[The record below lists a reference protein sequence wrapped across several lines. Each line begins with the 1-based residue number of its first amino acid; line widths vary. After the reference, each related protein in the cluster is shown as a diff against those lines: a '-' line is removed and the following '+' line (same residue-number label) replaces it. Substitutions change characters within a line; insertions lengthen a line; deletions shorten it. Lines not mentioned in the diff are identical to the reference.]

1 MQCRLPPW
9 HVYPSAVAVCAA
21 SRSCH
26 AVASATTCHVGPS
39 ACAQHVFKLEQQLY
53 KDEQLNVGE
62 IPFEDNQLC
71 LDLIELK
78 GGVLAMLDEE
88 CVVPN
93 GSDKGFCEKLWNTC
107 VRAVAAATWSAVVD
121 NNIQLSVKIESLRQ
135 QDRTGRCGSGTTRRT
150 NTSPSRSLRARRA
163 RPPRYCCFDA
173 LPSVRFDALLI
184 PRHPSGLQHRALRR
198 HGDVRLQVRRLV
210 AREEQR
216 YTPPRL
222 CDAFDWL

>member
-1 MQCRLPPW
+1 MRPAP
-9 HVYPSAVAVCAA
+9 AV
-21 SRSCH
+21 
-26 AVASATTCHVGPS
+26 
-39 ACAQHVFKLEQQLY
+39 QHVFKLEQQLY

-93 GSDKGFCEKLWNTC
+93 GSDKGFCEKLWNTY
-107 VRAVAAATWSAVVD
+107 VRTVRSRTFVQATWSAVVD

-135 QDRTGRCGSGTTRRT
+135 QDRMGGVGQVRQEEQILLQAEAFEQEGRVHRGTLRC
-150 NTSPSRSLRARRA
+150 PSARFA
-163 RPPRYCCFDA
+163 A
-173 LPSVRFDALLI
+173 LP
-184 PRHPSGLQHRALRR
+184 HPSSPLGLQHRALRR